1 MGYWL
6 RWMLSLQR
14 NNTVKRDL
22 LTLADIT
29 PEELEHMLTL
39 ATDLKQRHKRGESM
53 PLLAGKSLVLLFS
66 KPSLRTRASF
76 ELGMVQLGG
85 HSSYIQDPDIVLGLR
100 EPLKDLGRV
109 LSRYYDAIAIRT
121 FAHASIE
128 ELAQAATI
136 PVINALTDTFHPC
149 QILAAL
155 QTLREHFGDLKGR
168 RIAYVGDGNNV
179 AHSWL
184 LGAAQMGLTLTIA
197 CPRAYQPDIAVVRRA
212 RVLAESTG
220 AVLDVVEDPKQGVK
234 GADAI
239 YTDVWTSMGQE
250 QETAIR
256 QEIFRPYQI
265 NAALLAE
272 APSHAVVM
280 HCLPAHRGEEIT
292 EDVFESERSL
302 VFDEAENRLHAQ
314 KALLVFTML
323 GL

>member
-1 MGYWL
+1 M
-6 RWMLSLQR
+6 
-14 NNTVKRDL
+14 KRDL
-22 LTLADIT
+22 LTLADVT
-29 PEELEHMLTL
+29 PEELEQMLTL
-39 ATDLKQRHKRGESM
+39 AIDLKQRHKRGESM

-85 HSSYIQDPDIVLGLR
+85 HSTYIQEPDIVLGLR

-109 LSRYYDAIAIRT
+109 LARYYDAIAIRT
-121 FAHASIE
+121 FAHASIV

-136 PVINALTDTFHPC
+136 PVINALTDAFHPC

-155 QTLREHFGDLKGR
+155 QTLREHFGDLQGR
-168 RIAYVGDGNNV
+168 RIAYIGDGNNV

-197 CPRAYQPDIAVVRRA
+197 CPRAYQPEVAVVRRA
-212 RVLAESTG
+212 RALAETTG
-220 AVLDVVEDPKQGVK
+220 AVLDIVEDPKQGVK

-239 YTDVWTSMGQE
+239 YTDVWTSMGRE
-250 QETAIR
+250 QEAATR
-256 QEIFRPYQI
+256 HEVFRPYQI

-292 EDVFESERSL
+292 EDVFESERAL
-302 VFDEAENRLHAQ
+302 VFEEAENRLHVQ
-314 KALLVFTML
+314 KALLIFTML

>member
-1 MGYWL
+1 
-6 RWMLSLQR
+6 MLFLQR

-22 LTLADIT
+22 LTLTDVT
-29 PEELEHMLTL
+29 PEELEQMLTL
-39 ATDLKQRHKRGESM
+39 AIDLKQRHKRGESM
-53 PLLAGKSLVLLFS
+53 SLLAGKSLVLLFS

-85 HSSYIQDPDIVLGLR
+85 HTSYIQDPDIVLGLR

-121 FAHASIE
+121 FAHASIL

-136 PVINALTDTFHPC
+136 PVINALTDSFHPC

-155 QTLREHFGDLKGR
+155 QTLREHFGDLRGR

-184 LGAAQMGLTLTIA
+184 LGAAQMGLALTIA
-197 CPRAYQPDIAVVRRA
+197 CPRTYQPEIAVVRRA
-212 RVLAESTG
+212 RALAEATG
-220 AVLDVVEDPKQGVK
+220 AVLDIVEDPKQAVK

-250 QETAIR
+250 QEAAIR
-256 QEIFRPYQI
+256 HEVFRPYQI

-292 EDVFESERSL
+292 EDVFESERAL
-302 VFDEAENRLHAQ
+302 VFEEAENRLHAQ
-314 KALLVFTML
+314 KALLIFTML

>member
-1 MGYWL
+1 M
-6 RWMLSLQR
+6 
-14 NNTVKRDL
+14 KRDL
-22 LTLADIT
+22 LTLADVT
-29 PEELEHMLTL
+29 PEELEQMLTL
-39 ATDLKQRHKRGESM
+39 AIDLKQRHKRGESM

-85 HSSYIQDPDIVLGLR
+85 HSTYIQDPDIVLGLR

-109 LSRYYDAIAIRT
+109 LARYYDAIAIRT
-121 FAHASIE
+121 FAHASIV

-136 PVINALTDTFHPC
+136 PVINALTDAFHPC

-155 QTLREHFGDLKGR
+155 QTLREHFGDLQGR
-168 RIAYVGDGNNV
+168 RIAYIGDGNNV

-197 CPRAYQPDIAVVRRA
+197 CPRAYQPEVAVVRRA
-212 RVLAESTG
+212 RALAETTG
-220 AVLDVVEDPKQGVK
+220 AVLDIVEDPKQGVK

-239 YTDVWTSMGQE
+239 YTDVWTSMGRE
-250 QETAIR
+250 QEAATR
-256 QEIFRPYQI
+256 HEVFRPYQI

-292 EDVFESERSL
+292 EDVFESERTL
-302 VFDEAENRLHAQ
+302 VFEEAENRLHVQ
-314 KALLVFTML
+314 KALLIFTML

>member
-1 MGYWL
+1 M
-6 RWMLSLQR
+6 
-14 NNTVKRDL
+14 KRDL
-22 LTLADIT
+22 LTLADVT
-29 PEELEHMLTL
+29 PEELEQMLTL
-39 ATDLKQRHKRGESM
+39 AIDLKQRHKHGESM

-66 KPSLRTRASF
+66 KPSLRTRVSF

-109 LSRYYDAIAIRT
+109 LARYYDAIAIRT
-121 FAHASIE
+121 FAHASVV
-128 ELAQAATI
+128 ELAQAAPI
-136 PVINALTDTFHPC
+136 PVINALTDSFHPC

-155 QTLREHFGDLKGR
+155 QTLREHFGDLQGR

-197 CPRAYQPDIAVVRRA
+197 CPRAYQPEIAVVRRA
-212 RVLAESTG
+212 RALAETTG
-220 AVLDVVEDPKQGVK
+220 AVLDIVEDPKQGVK
-234 GADAI
+234 EADAI

-250 QETAIR
+250 QEAATR
-256 QEIFRPYQI
+256 HEVFRPYQI

-302 VFDEAENRLHAQ
+302 VFEEAENRLHVQ
-314 KALLVFTML
+314 KALLIFTMI

>member
-1 MGYWL
+1 
-6 RWMLSLQR
+6 MLFLQR

-22 LTLADIT
+22 LTLADVT
-29 PEELEHMLTL
+29 PEELEQMLTL
-39 ATDLKQRHKRGESM
+39 AIDLKQRHQRGESM

-85 HSSYIQDPDIVLGLR
+85 HTSYIQDPDIVLGLR

-109 LSRYYDAIAIRT
+109 LARYYDAIAIRT
-121 FAHASIE
+121 FAHASVV

-136 PVINALTDTFHPC
+136 PVINALTDAFHPC

-155 QTLREHFGDLKGR
+155 QTLREHFGDLQGR

-184 LGAAQMGLTLTIA
+184 LGAAQMGLTLTLA
-197 CPRAYQPDIAVVRRA
+197 CPRAYQPEIAVVRRA
-212 RVLAESTG
+212 RALAETTG
-220 AVLDVVEDPKQGVK
+220 AVLDIVEDPKQGVK

-250 QETAIR
+250 QEAAIR
-256 QEIFRPYQI
+256 QEVFHPYQI

-302 VFDEAENRLHAQ
+302 VFEEAENRLHAQ
-314 KALLVFTML
+314 KALLIFTMI

>member
-1 MGYWL
+1 M
-6 RWMLSLQR
+6 
-14 NNTVKRDL
+14 KRDL
-22 LTLADIT
+22 LTLADVT
-29 PEELEHMLTL
+29 PDEIGQMLTL
-39 ATDLKQRHKRGESM
+39 ALDLKQRHKRGESAS
-53 PLLAGKSLVLLFS
+53 LLAGKSLVLLFS

-76 ELGMVQLGG
+76 EVGMAQLGG
-85 HSSYIQDPDIVLGLR
+85 STSCFEDPDIVMGLR
-100 EPLKDLGRV
+100 EPIKDLGRI
-109 LSRYYDAIAIRT
+109 LSRYYDGIVIRT
-121 FAHASIE
+121 FAHESVV

-136 PVINALTDTFHPC
+136 PVINGLTDMFHPC

-197 CPRAYQPDIAVVRRA
+197 CPRAYQPEVTVVRRA
-212 RVLAESTG
+212 RGIAEATG
-220 AVLDVVEDPKQGVK
+220 AVLDIVEDPRQGVK

-250 QETAIR
+250 QEAAIR
-256 QEIFRPYQI
+256 REIFRPYQI
-265 NAALLAE
+265 NATLLAE

-292 EDVFESERSL
+292 DDVLESERSL
-302 VFDEAENRLHAQ
+302 VFEEAENRLHAQ
-314 KALLVFTML
+314 KALLVFSMI

>member
-1 MGYWL
+1 
-6 RWMLSLQR
+6 
-14 NNTVKRDL
+14 VKRDL
-22 LTLADIT
+22 LTLADVT
-29 PEELEHMLTL
+29 PEELEQMLTL
-39 ATDLKQRHKRGESM
+39 AIDLKQRHKRGESM

-85 HSSYIQDPDIVLGLR
+85 HSTYIQEPDIVLGLR

-121 FAHASIE
+121 FAHASVV

-136 PVINALTDTFHPC
+136 PVINALTDAFHPC

-155 QTLREHFGDLKGR
+155 QTLREHFGDLQGR

-197 CPRAYQPDIAVVRRA
+197 CPWAYQPEIAVVRRA
-212 RVLAESTG
+212 RVLAETTG
-220 AVLDVVEDPKQGVK
+220 AFLDIVEDPKQGVK

-239 YTDVWTSMGQE
+239 YTDVWTSMGRE
-250 QETAIR
+250 QEAATR
-256 QEIFRPYQI
+256 HEVFRPYQI

-302 VFDEAENRLHAQ
+302 VFEEAENRLHVQ
-314 KALLVFTML
+314 KALLIFTML

>member
-1 MGYWL
+1 M
-6 RWMLSLQR
+6 
-14 NNTVKRDL
+14 KRDL
-22 LTLADIT
+22 LTLADVT
-29 PEELEHMLTL
+29 PDEIGQMLTL
-39 ATDLKQRHKRGESM
+39 ALDLKQRHQRGEST

-76 ELGMVQLGG
+76 EVGMAHLGG
-85 HSSYIQDPDIVLGLR
+85 HTSYFQDADIVLGLR

-109 LSRYYDAIAIRT
+109 LSRYYDGIVIRT
-121 FAHASIE
+121 FAHESVV

-136 PVINALTDTFHPC
+136 PVINGLTDRFHPC

-155 QTLREHFGDLKGR
+155 QTLREHFGDLQGR
-168 RIAYVGDGNNV
+168 RIVYVGDGNNV

-197 CPRAYQPDIAVVRRA
+197 CPRAYQPDATVVRQA
-212 RVLAESTG
+212 RGIAETTG
-220 AVLDVVEDPKQGVK
+220 AVLDIVEDPRQGVK

-250 QETAIR
+250 HEAATR
-256 QEIFRPYQI
+256 REILRPYQI

-272 APSHAVVM
+272 APSNAVVM
-280 HCLPAHRGEEIT
+280 HCLPAHRGEEIA
-292 EDVFESERSL
+292 EDVFESPRAL
-302 VFDEAENRLHAQ
+302 VFEEAENRLHVQ
-314 KALLVFTML
+314 KALLVFSML

>member
-1 MGYWL
+1 
-6 RWMLSLQR
+6 
-14 NNTVKRDL
+14 VKRDL
-22 LTLADIT
+22 LTLADVT
-29 PEELEHMLTL
+29 PEELEQMLTL
-39 ATDLKQRHKRGESM
+39 AIDLKQRHKHGESM

-66 KPSLRTRASF
+66 KPSLRTRVSF

-109 LSRYYDAIAIRT
+109 LARYYDAIAIRT
-121 FAHASIE
+121 FAHASVV
-128 ELAQAATI
+128 ELAQAAPI
-136 PVINALTDTFHPC
+136 PVINALTDSFHPC

-155 QTLREHFGDLKGR
+155 QTLREHFGDLQGR

-197 CPRAYQPDIAVVRRA
+197 CPRAYQPEIAVVRRA
-212 RVLAESTG
+212 RALAETTG
-220 AVLDVVEDPKQGVK
+220 AVLDIVEDPKQGVK

-250 QETAIR
+250 QEAAIR
-256 QEIFRPYQI
+256 HEVFRPYQI

-292 EDVFESERSL
+292 DDVFESERAL
-302 VFDEAENRLHAQ
+302 VFEEAENRL
-314 KALLVFTML
+314 
-323 GL
+323 

>member
-1 MGYWL
+1 
-6 RWMLSLQR
+6 
-14 NNTVKRDL
+14 
-22 LTLADIT
+22 
-29 PEELEHMLTL
+29 MLTL
-39 ATDLKQRHKRGESM
+39 AIDLKQRHQRGESM

-85 HSSYIQDPDIVLGLR
+85 HTSYIQDPDIVLGLR

-109 LSRYYDAIAIRT
+109 LARYYDAIAIRT
-121 FAHASIE
+121 FAHASVV

-136 PVINALTDTFHPC
+136 PVINALTDAFHPC

-155 QTLREHFGDLKGR
+155 QTLREHFGDLQGR

-184 LGAAQMGLTLTIA
+184 LGAAQMGLTLTLA
-197 CPRAYQPDIAVVRRA
+197 CPRAYQPEIAVVRRA
-212 RVLAESTG
+212 RALAETTG
-220 AVLDVVEDPKQGVK
+220 AVLDIVEDPKQGVK

-250 QETAIR
+250 QEAAIR
-256 QEIFRPYQI
+256 QEVFHPYQI

-302 VFDEAENRLHAQ
+302 VFEEAENRLHAQ
-314 KALLVFTML
+314 KALLIFTMI

>member
-1 MGYWL
+1 
-6 RWMLSLQR
+6 MLFLQR

-22 LTLADIT
+22 LTLADVT
-29 PEELEHMLTL
+29 PEELEQMLTL
-39 ATDLKQRHKRGESM
+39 AIDLKQRHKRGESM

-85 HSSYIQDPDIVLGLR
+85 HSTYIQDPDIVLGLR

-109 LSRYYDAIAIRT
+109 LARYYDAIAIRT
-121 FAHASIE
+121 FAHASIV

-136 PVINALTDTFHPC
+136 PVINALTDAFHPC

-155 QTLREHFGDLKGR
+155 QTLREHFGDLQGR
-168 RIAYVGDGNNV
+168 RIAYIGDGNNV

-197 CPRAYQPDIAVVRRA
+197 CPRAYQPEVAVVRRA
-212 RVLAESTG
+212 RALAETTG
-220 AVLDVVEDPKQGVK
+220 AVLDIVEDPKQGVK

-239 YTDVWTSMGQE
+239 YTDVWTSMGRE
-250 QETAIR
+250 QEAATR
-256 QEIFRPYQI
+256 HEVFRPYQI

-292 EDVFESERSL
+292 EDVFESERAL
-302 VFDEAENRLHAQ
+302 VFEEAENRLHVQ
-314 KALLVFTML
+314 KALLIFTMI

>member
-1 MGYWL
+1 M
-6 RWMLSLQR
+6 
-14 NNTVKRDL
+14 KRDL
-22 LTLADIT
+22 LTLVDVT
-29 PEELEHMLTL
+29 PDEIEQLLML
-39 ATDLKQRHKRGESM
+39 ASDLKQRHKRGEST

-76 ELGMVQLGG
+76 EIGMTHLGG
-85 HSSYIQDPDIVLGLR
+85 TSTYIEDRDIVLGIR

-109 LSRYYDAIAIRT
+109 LSRYYDGIAIRT
-121 FAHASIE
+121 FAHESVI

-136 PVINALTDTFHPC
+136 PVINGLTDMFHPC

-155 QTLREHFGDLKGR
+155 QTLREHFGSLQGR

-197 CPRAYQPDIAVVRRA
+197 CPRAYQPDATVVQRAQRIA
-212 RVLAESTG
+212 ETTG
-220 AVLDVVEDPKQGVK
+220 ALLEIVEDPRQSVK
-234 GADAI
+234 GADAV

-250 QETAIR
+250 QETEAR
-256 QEIFRPYQI
+256 RAAFCPYQI

-272 APSHAVVM
+272 APGHAVVM

-302 VFDEAENRLHAQ
+302 VFEEAENRLHVQ
-314 KALLVFTML
+314 KAALIYTMT

>member
-1 MGYWL
+1 M
-6 RWMLSLQR
+6 
-14 NNTVKRDL
+14 KRDL
-22 LTLADIT
+22 LTLADVT
-29 PEELEHMLTL
+29 PEELEQMLTL
-39 ATDLKQRHKRGESM
+39 AIDLKQRHKRGESM

-85 HSSYIQDPDIVLGLR
+85 HSTYIQDPDIVLGLR

-109 LSRYYDAIAIRT
+109 LARYYDAIAIRT
-121 FAHASIE
+121 FAHASIV

-136 PVINALTDTFHPC
+136 PVINALTDSFHPC

-155 QTLREHFGDLKGR
+155 QTLREHFGDLQGR
-168 RIAYVGDGNNV
+168 RIAYIGDGNNV

-197 CPRAYQPDIAVVRRA
+197 CPRAYQPEVAVVRRA
-212 RVLAESTG
+212 RALAETTG
-220 AVLDVVEDPKQGVK
+220 AVLDIVEDPKQGVK

-239 YTDVWTSMGQE
+239 YTDVWTSMGRE
-250 QETAIR
+250 QEAATR
-256 QEIFRPYQI
+256 HEVFRPYQI

-302 VFDEAENRLHAQ
+302 VFEEAENRLHVQ
-314 KALLVFTML
+314 KALLIFTMI

>member
-1 MGYWL
+1 
-6 RWMLSLQR
+6 
-14 NNTVKRDL
+14 VKRDL
-22 LTLADIT
+22 LTLADVT
-29 PEELEHMLTL
+29 PEELEQMLTL
-39 ATDLKQRHKRGESM
+39 AIDLKQRHKHGESM

-66 KPSLRTRASF
+66 KPSLRTRVSF

-109 LSRYYDAIAIRT
+109 LARYYDAIAIRT
-121 FAHASIE
+121 FAHASVV
-128 ELAQAATI
+128 ELAQAAPI
-136 PVINALTDTFHPC
+136 PVINALTDSFHPC

-155 QTLREHFGDLKGR
+155 QTLREHFGDLQGR

-197 CPRAYQPDIAVVRRA
+197 CPRAYQPEIAVVRRA
-212 RVLAESTG
+212 RALAETTG
-220 AVLDVVEDPKQGVK
+220 AVLDIVEDPKQGVK

-250 QETAIR
+250 QEAATR
-256 QEIFRPYQI
+256 HEVFRPYQI

-302 VFDEAENRLHAQ
+302 VFEEAENRLHVQ
-314 KALLVFTML
+314 KALLIFTMI

>member
-1 MGYWL
+1 M
-6 RWMLSLQR
+6 
-14 NNTVKRDL
+14 KRDL
-22 LTLADIT
+22 LTLADVT
-29 PEELEHMLTL
+29 PEELEQMLTL
-39 ATDLKQRHKRGESM
+39 AIDLKQRHKRGESM

-85 HSSYIQDPDIVLGLR
+85 HSTYIQDPDIVLGLR

-109 LSRYYDAIAIRT
+109 LARYYDAIAIRT
-121 FAHASIE
+121 FAHASIV

-136 PVINALTDTFHPC
+136 PVINALTDAFHPC

-155 QTLREHFGDLKGR
+155 QTLREHFGDLQGR
-168 RIAYVGDGNNV
+168 RIAYIGDGNNV

-197 CPRAYQPDIAVVRRA
+197 CPRAYQPEVAVVRRA
-212 RVLAESTG
+212 RALAETTG
-220 AVLDVVEDPKQGVK
+220 AVLDIVEDPKQGVK

-250 QETAIR
+250 QEAALR
-256 QEIFRPYQI
+256 HEVFRPYQI

-272 APSHAVVM
+272 APDHAVVM

-292 EDVFESERSL
+292 EDVFESERAL
-302 VFDEAENRLHAQ
+302 VFEEAENRLHAQ
-314 KALLVFTML
+314 KALLVFAMI

>member
-1 MGYWL
+1 
-6 RWMLSLQR
+6 
-14 NNTVKRDL
+14 VKRDL
-22 LTLADIT
+22 LTLADVT
-29 PEELEHMLTL
+29 PDEIGQMLTL
-39 ATDLKQRHKRGESM
+39 ALDLKQRYKRGESM
-53 PLLAGKSLVLLFS
+53 SLLAGKALVLLFS

-76 ELGMVQLGG
+76 EVGMAQLGG
-85 HSSYIQDPDIVLGLR
+85 HTSCFEDPEIVLGLR
-100 EPLKDLGRV
+100 EPIKDLGRV
-109 LSRYYDAIAIRT
+109 LSRYYDGIVIRT
-121 FAHASIE
+121 FAHASVV

-136 PVINALTDTFHPC
+136 PVINGLTDMFHPC

-155 QTLREHFGDLKGR
+155 QTLREHFGDLQGR

-184 LGAAQMGLTLTIA
+184 LGAAQMGLTLTVA
-197 CPRAYQPDIAVVRRA
+197 CPRAYQPDVTVVQRA
-212 RVLAESTG
+212 RGIAETTG
-220 AVLDVVEDPKQGVK
+220 AILDIVEDPKQSVK

-250 QETAIR
+250 QEATIR
-256 QEIFRPYQI
+256 QEVFRPYQI

-302 VFDEAENRLHAQ
+302 VFEEAENRLHAQ
-314 KALLVFTML
+314 KALLVFTMI